1 MLGHGTVCVPSG
13 VHLSQPH
20 TSIRRARMTELQW
33 SWLLAGMGVTGMYFV
48 GRKRWE
54 AFLWLIVMECLWI
67 VFAVQTGTY
76 GFIVG
81 SLAYI
86 VVYVR
91 NANNWRTSNHIKE

>member
-1 MLGHGTVCVPSG
+1 
-13 VHLSQPH
+13 
-20 TSIRRARMTELQW
+20 MTELQW

-54 AFLWLIVMECLWI
+54 AFLWLIVMECLWV
-67 VFAVQTGTY
+67 VFALQTGTY